1 MYIKLLMDVMICS
14 KKTIFYRLGPFHRM
28 PGTVLSCGMLNYI
41 NMLLF
46 FKELKREG
54 NYCKSN
60 KMFLK
65 AIILNLFDQ

>member
-1 MYIKLLMDVMICS
+1 
-14 KKTIFYRLGPFHRM
+14 M

>member
-46 FKELKREG
+46 FEEKEITVNQIK
-54 NYCKSN
+54 C
-60 KMFLK
+60 F
-65 AIILNLFDQ
+65 